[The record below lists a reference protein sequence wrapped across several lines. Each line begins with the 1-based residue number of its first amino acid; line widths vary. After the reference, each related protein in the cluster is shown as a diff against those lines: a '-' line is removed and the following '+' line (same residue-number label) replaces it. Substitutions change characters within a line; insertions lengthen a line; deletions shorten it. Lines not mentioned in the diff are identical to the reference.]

1 MYDIIFLI
9 IALVIVIII
18 SYQVMKKYKKNK
30 KEGFAIPGQSVG
42 ALMTTSIS
50 DPATYITQ
58 LTSIISNLK
67 SSLNLET
74 NRDSYV
80 EILALQHELIQLC
93 LLNKF
98 INYNLNYSD
107 DFLISLS
114 DMALSSTQNNGSVT
128 GATVAFDILET
139 TNNNTTVQSILSD
152 LFI

>member
-30 KEGFAIPGQSVG
+30 KEGFTIPGQSVG

-67 SSLNLET
+67 SSLNLDT

-114 DMALSSTQNNGSVT
+114 DMALSSTQSNGSVT
-128 GATVAFDILET
+128 GATVVFDILET

>member
-30 KEGFAIPGQSVG
+30 KESFTIGGQTQGS
-42 ALMTTSIS
+42 LMTTSIS

-58 LTSIISNLK
+58 LTTIISNLK

-74 NRDSYV
+74 NRDSYI
-80 EILALQHELIQLC
+80 EILALQNELIQLC

-98 INYNLNYSD
+98 LNFNLNYSD

-114 DMALSSTQNNGSVT
+114 DITLSSTQSNGSVT
-128 GATVAFDILET
+128 GATVAFDILES
-139 TNNNTTVQSILSD
+139 TNNNTTTESILTS

>member
-30 KEGFAIPGQSVG
+30 KESFTIAGTSAGG
-42 ALMTTSIS
+42 LMTTSLA

-58 LTSIISNLK
+58 LTTIISNLK

-74 NRDSYV
+74 NKDSYG

-98 INYNLNYSD
+98 LSFNLNYSD

-114 DMALSSTQNNGSVT
+114 DMTLSSTQNSGTVT
-128 GATVAFDILET
+128 GATVAFDVLES
-139 TNNNTTVQSILSD
+139 TNNNTSTESILSS